1 MLKWSRYVAFSI
13 ISSLAGLYLPVFV
26 VAIVAGDTNYEK
38 VLPYCLI
45 SSAIF
50 LVGYIA
56 LEINITKGSSGR

>member
-1 MLKWSRYVAFSI
+1 MLKWLRYVVFSI
-13 ISSLAGLYLPVFV
+13 ISLFAGLYLPVFF
-26 VAIVAGDTNYEK
+26 VAVVAGDTTYEK

-45 SSAIF
+45 SAAIF